1 MSFIA
6 FGLMSL
12 PAAAL
17 LERLGSN
24 RTILFALATMIAGCM
39 IVQITA
45 VLTVFHV
52 VLAGLFVLAAGL
64 TVLQVA
70 ANPLAAALGPPAS
83 SHFRLTIAQ
92 AFNSLGV
99 VVGVHVGS
107 RIMLSGAVFESPQ
120 PGTLSASGKLS
131 AIASV
136 NAAFLTI
143 AVLLASLT
151 FVYWMARKRIESAV
165 DDEPSGTSGKPFA
178 ALGSKWAI
186 FGAVAIALYVGAE
199 VSIGSI
205 MINYLNQPGTLGLSY
220 DEAGAYLANLYWGGA
235 LVGRFVG
242 SWLLTRIRASHLLTL
257 AALGAVAMCLL
268 VVSTSGPLAAYAA
281 LAVGLFN
288 SIMFPTI
295 FTLTL
300 ERSAASRAATSGL
313 LCLAIAGGAPLP
325 LLVGLI
331 ADTMSL
337 SFSFLVPALAYAFIT
352 VFAFSC
358 RQK

>member
-1 MSFIA
+1 
-6 FGLMSL
+6 MSL

-17 LERLGSN
+17 LQKLGSN
-24 RTILFALATMIAGCM
+24 RTIMLALATMIAGCL
-39 IVQITA
+39 IVQVTA

-107 RIMLSGAVFESPQ
+107 RIMLSGEVFEVQ
-120 PGTLSASGKLS
+120 QAGTLSAPEQLA

-143 AVLLASLT
+143 AALLASLMC
-151 FVYWMARKRIESAV
+151 VYWMAQKRIERAAEDESA
-165 DDEPSGTSGKPFA
+165 GTTGSPFA

-186 FGAVAIALYVGAE
+186 FGAAAIALYVGAE

-205 MINYLNQPGTLGLSY
+205 MINYLNQPETLGLSY
-220 DEAGAYLANLYWGGA
+220 DEAGTYLANLYWGGA
-235 LVGRFVG
+235 LVGRFLG

-257 AALGAVAMCLL
+257 AASGAVVMCLL
-268 VVSTSGPLAAYAA
+268 VVFTSGPLAAYAA

-313 LCLAIAGGAPLP
+313 LCLAIAGGAPVP

-331 ADTMSL
+331 ADTTSL
-337 SFSFLVPALAYAFIT
+337 SVAFFAPALAYVFIT
-352 VFAFSC
+352 VFAWSC